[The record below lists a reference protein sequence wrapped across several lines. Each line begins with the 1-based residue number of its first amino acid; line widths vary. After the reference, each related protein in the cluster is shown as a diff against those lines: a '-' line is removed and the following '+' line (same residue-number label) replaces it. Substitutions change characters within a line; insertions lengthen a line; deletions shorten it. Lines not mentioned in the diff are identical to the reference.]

1 MDMLE
6 TPPTSTSLVD
16 LTVESGRRPRS
27 LQGGGMTPIF
37 MFPGQSSKY
46 PEMIDRLCAWAEE
59 EALGALGEASDALGR
74 DLRAHYRA
82 ENPAIF
88 ATNRDVQ
95 IGVFLANHIH
105 LLALQRA
112 GVHADLSLGLS
123 LGEYNHLVHIG
134 AIDFIDAVR
143 LVDARGAA
151 YDAGPLGAMA
161 SVFPLPID
169 ELEEVVTRA
178 RELGTL
184 EIVNLNS
191 PTQNV
196 IAGARA
202 AIDAA
207 SAILEDEFGGV
218 ECRVIEQRVPMH
230 ASIFAPVATAL
241 RPKLDHARFRMPGRP
256 YLPNVLGRFEEE
268 PHAPRIADLL
278 AQHVYSPV
286 LFRASI
292 DFLAE
297 RYPDAAFIEVGP
309 RAVLYN
315 LLNKKWR
322 KNPRFKTDAPEDPG
336 RAFQTTTE
344 ELIRAA

>member
-1 MDMLE
+1 
-6 TPPTSTSLVD
+6 
-16 LTVESGRRPRS
+16 
-27 LQGGGMTPIF
+27 MTPIF
-37 MFPGQSSKY
+37 MFPGQSSRY
-46 PEMIDRLCAWAEE
+46 PEMIDRLCTWAEE
-59 EALGALGEASDALGR
+59 DALKALGEASDAVGR

-134 AIDFIDAVR
+134 AVDFIDAVR

-151 YDAGPLGAMA
+151 YDAGPVGAMA
-161 SVFPLPID
+161 SVFPLPFD
-169 ELEEVVTRA
+169 ELEEVVGRA
-178 RELGTL
+178 RQHGAL

-196 IAGARA
+196 IAGAHA

-207 SAILEDEFGGV
+207 AALLDDEFGV

-230 ASIFAPVATAL
+230 ASIFAPVADEL
-241 RPKLDHARFRMPGRP
+241 RPALERTRFRSPGRP
-256 YLPNVLGRFEEE
+256 YLPNVLGRFEDE

-297 RYPDAAFIEVGP
+297 RFPDAAFIEVGP
-309 RAVLYN
+309 RAVLFN
-315 LLNKKWR
+315 MLNKKWR
-322 KNPRFKTDAPEDPG
+322 QNARFKTDAPEDPG
-336 RAFQTTTE
+336 RAFQTTTQ
-344 ELIRAA
+344 ELMRAA

>member
-1 MDMLE
+1 
-6 TPPTSTSLVD
+6 
-16 LTVESGRRPRS
+16 
-27 LQGGGMTPIF
+27 MTPIF

-59 EALGALGEASDALGR
+59 DALDALGVASDALGR

-82 ENPAIF
+82 ENPTIF
-88 ATNRDVQ
+88 ATNQDVQ

-134 AIDFIDAVR
+134 AIDFVDAVR

-151 YDAGPLGAMA
+151 YDAGPQGAMA
-161 SVFPLPID
+161 SVFPLPLD
-169 ELEEVVTRA
+169 DLEEIVGRVRHH
-178 RELGTL
+178 GPL

-196 IAGARA
+196 IAGAQV

-207 SAILEDEFGGV
+207 AALLDDEFGV

-230 ASIFAPVATAL
+230 ASIFAPVATTLRSAL
-241 RPKLDHARFRMPGRP
+241 DGAGFRAPGRP
-256 YLPNVLGRFEEE
+256 YLPNVLGRFEDE

-297 RYPDAAFIEVGP
+297 RFPDAAFIEVGP
-309 RAVLYN
+309 RAVLFN
-315 LLNKKWR
+315 MLNKKWR
-322 KNPRFKTDAPEDPG
+322 QNPRFKTDAPEDPG
-336 RAFQTTTE
+336 RAFQTTTQ
-344 ELIRAA
+344 ELMRAA